1 MLCED
6 GVEPL
11 VAAMEQL
18 MGNRALRVQMGK
30 AAKEAMAQYAPARIW
45 DQWEEL
51 INSVVQAK

>member
-1 MLCED
+1 
-6 GVEPL
+6 
-11 VAAMEQL
+11 